1 MQVIIR
7 KLDERGGVI
16 FGGGHTKIIDCAT
29 QRKVSA
35 YVKTLS
41 VGTYTVAWYVASGG
55 ISDIPHREETIH
67 IGEQNEASPVVLIR

>member
-1 MQVIIR
+1 MQAIIR
-7 KLDERGGVI
+7 KLDENGNII
-16 FGGGHTKIIDCAT
+16 FSKGHTKIIDCAT
-29 QRKVSA
+29 QRKVVA

-67 IGEQNEASPVVLIR
+67 IGEQITA